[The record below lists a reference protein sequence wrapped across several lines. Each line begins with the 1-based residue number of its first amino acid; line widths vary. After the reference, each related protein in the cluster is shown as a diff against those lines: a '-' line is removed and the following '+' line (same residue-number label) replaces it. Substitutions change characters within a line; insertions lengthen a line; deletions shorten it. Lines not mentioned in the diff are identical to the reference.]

1 MEECVGCPRH
11 SEIVQADGYTILAA
25 DRAVLERAFRSRSKS
40 VHFMEKRLLEASR
53 CLDRL
58 VGMGY
63 QLWQVSDWQMATF
76 IHKFSQNKGKATRLR
91 SALRWLEWITGVSMY
106 ADNRLVRDQVQDDR
120 KGERKR
126 PRHAKPPGED
136 IISNL
141 EKLVVYAPTPQL
153 RCAAGLLALLAH
165 TSHRGLDGIRS
176 RSMQV
181 TEAAFAGESLVKT
194 SDTWTSW
201 VIPLGGFS
209 GTAWPTLWMQELLD
223 AGLPGP
229 DYVLNGFDGYCKKL
243 SRRCATTSDLEI
255 AYRMLLQTPP
265 QQLLTRRCSGDVS
278 TWP

>member
-1 MEECVGCPRH
+1 MMVQSDVPEEAKLPNGKPKLSHEFWSVYRLAIMPNGGALYVKRDSVRCTLHAPR
-11 SEIVQADGYTILAA
+11 
-25 DRAVLERAFRSRSKS
+25 
-40 VHFMEKRLLEASR
+40 
-53 CLDRL
+53 
-58 VGMGY
+58 
-63 QLWQVSDWQMATF
+63 AT
-76 IHKFSQNKGKATRLR
+76 
-91 SALRWLEWITGVSMY
+91 
-106 ADNRLVRDQVQDDR
+106 
-120 KGERKR
+120 

-165 TSHRGLDGIRS
+165 TSHRGLDGIRA

-181 TEAAFAGESLVKT
+181 TESAFAGESLVNT

-201 VIPLGGFS
+201 VIPLSGFS

-229 DYVLNGFDGYCKKL
+229 DYVLNGFDGYCKKW
-243 SRRCATTSDLEI
+243 SGRCATTSGLEI

-265 QQLLTRRCSGDVS
+265 TTSHQTLQRRCQYMALGRI
-278 TWP
+278 TLQR